1 MNSKPMALRAK
12 IYMCVK
18 KKSREREK
26 KKNKKQEASRV
37 LLGST
42 ERHDGNTPRAAL
54 PQAILSQLL
63 QGVFPPSC
71 AQMGALRSQ

>member
-12 IYMCVK
+12 IYMSVK
-18 KKSREREK
+18 KKSRGG
-26 KKNKKQEASRV
+26 KKNKQEASGV

-71 AQMGALRSQ
+71 AQTGALRSQ